1 MYLHRDPNRL
11 VSFFVNTAML
21 HSPSA
26 GVIGMLLIPEV
37 AGEAPAAVL
46 FDLAVCASFPHSEIL
61 VTGPPTMEIV

>member
-1 MYLHRDPNRL
+1 
-11 VSFFVNTAML
+11 ML